1 VSADLLRDRSHGG
14 RPAAKGVVSN
24 SQWQLLSF
32 VFRAVAG
39 LGVVVLLARAG
50 GPRELGIVQFALT
63 LTSLLPFYYGVPS
76 LLAREVARRPEDGRR
91 WVEVGTLLSLLFG
104 GFFLCVLPAGAWAVG
119 ASAVTVLSIAVATL
133 GMVLDGV
140 ARVQFAAF
148 WAWERLDLEAK
159 ITGVQELAYLAGT
172 AAVLAL
178 GRGPLAALAVFAASR
193 GLGALGGWL
202 LVGRHLGGLPLPRA
216 TRGSLLPTIRLCTP
230 FALSDTLTLTYAR
243 FDSVMLGMWKGPAA
257 VGLYQAATNL
267 VLYFNVIAR
276 SINRALYPRMGRAWP
291 GDRGG
296 FGRLRDMSLRAIAY
310 IGIPVAVASL
320 LLAPR
325 TIDFLY
331 GPSFAP
337 AVVTYQLLVLV
348 IPVRMLGHT
357 FSLSLAATD
366 NQTPRTVAVSVAAGS
381 NVLLNLY
388 FIPRFSFLGAAVTTV
403 ICETGLLVA
412 YAVLLRRVT
421 GRSEL
426 LRSNGWPLLATVPM
440 AAVILLTRE
449 QHVLV
454 SAAAGV
460 VVYAAAVVGL
470 ALIMGWGDRRRPA
483 RMLSALVRPA
493 R

>member
-1 VSADLLRDRSHGG
+1 MSAELLDDGPRNS

-39 LGVVVLLARAG
+39 VGVVVLLARAG
-50 GPRELGIVQFALT
+50 GPRALGVVQFALT

-76 LLAREVARRPEDGRR
+76 LLAREVARRAEDGRR
-91 WVEVGTLLSLLFG
+91 WVEAGTLLAVLFG
-104 GFFLCVLPAGAWAVG
+104 GAFAVLLPAGAWAVG
-119 ASAVTVLSIAVATL
+119 TSGTIVVSIAIAAA
-133 GMVLDGV
+133 GMTLDGI

-148 WAWERLDLEAK
+148 WAWERMDVEAK
-159 ITGVQELAYLAGT
+159 ITGLQETAYLAG
-172 AAVLAL
+172 AAAALAL
-178 GRGPLAALAVFAASR
+178 GGGPLWVLGVFAGSR
-193 GLGALGGWL
+193 AVGALVGWL
-202 LVGRHLGGLPLPRA
+202 LVGRHLGGLPLPRVA
-216 TRGSLLPTIRLCTP
+216 RGGLRPMVRQCTP
-230 FALSDTLTLTYAR
+230 FAISDTLTLTYAR
-243 FDSVMLGMWKGPAA
+243 FDAVMLGVFKGPVA

-267 VLYFNVIAR
+267 VLYFNVLAR

-291 GDRGG
+291 GDKDG
-296 FGRLRDMSLRAIAY
+296 FRRLRDVSLRAIAF
-310 IGIPVAVASL
+310 IGIPIAAASL

-331 GPSFAP
+331 GPEFLP
-337 AVVTYQLLVLV
+337 AVLTYQLLVTV
-348 IPVRMLGHT
+348 IPVRMLGNT

-366 NQTPRTVAVSVAAGS
+366 NQTPRTIAVAVAAGL
-381 NVLLNLY
+381 NVALNLY
-388 FIPRFSFLGAAVTTV
+388 FIPRFSYLGAAMTTV

-412 YAVLLRRVT
+412 YAVLLRRAA

-426 LRSNGWPLLATVPM
+426 LRSQLWPVVGTLPM

-454 SAAAGV
+454 SAAAGIV
-460 VVYAAAVVGL
+460 AYALAVAAV
-470 ALIMGWGDRRRPA
+470 ALVKASGDRRRPA
-483 RMLSALVRPA
+483 RVLAALVRPA